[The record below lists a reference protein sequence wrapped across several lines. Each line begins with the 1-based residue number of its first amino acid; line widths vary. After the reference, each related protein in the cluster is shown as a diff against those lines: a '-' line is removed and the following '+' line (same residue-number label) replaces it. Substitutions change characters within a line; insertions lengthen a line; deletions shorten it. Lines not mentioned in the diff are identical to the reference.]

1 MTANEL
7 FLLHGAQSLNQYWG
21 NLEWF
26 CKAVDDGHVPPA
38 DDETVRTH
46 VELLKRRMG
55 LAADA
60 VLSENDELLLR
71 VGLIVPGLM
80 RGIHP
85 PVSVLNPERGGFSD
99 KRLDQAAGQVRRLQ
113 EGLRIAR
120 RHFGE
125 LGPDSVASLRHL
137 LQRLTQMTR
146 RDSAWIDAH
155 ARLPESEFTSLVC
168 RALACLEE
176 SKESAE
182 LGTRILACLA
192 NFRSQGLGRQTAE
205 LLKRDLFWPSSL
217 YRDAP
222 DEVAEGL
229 IQRIERTKKSDRLR
243 LNHLL
248 LSLAWT
254 RGKTARLAFLNWRNS
269 PPTWTEVL
277 HVPPEEYLPYAG
289 WEIDSKGN
297 RRELISLSSHQ
308 IAPFATGSSEQQVP
322 VPCRTGIEMPCPA
335 CHSPLA
341 WLFDFSN
348 LPGEYFSGDRRSA
361 PKRVL
366 CCLHCSCLGP
376 AFFSRYDLDGTAE
389 VHLPTKSEETE
400 SMGER
405 PAVVWGLVP
414 HTRPAFAAAEPF
426 QISDVTGL
434 GGCPMWLQDA
444 EYPRCP
450 ECEEVMMFL
459 AQLDNSAM
467 KPAEEGIYYS
477 FFCPR
482 CRVAAVNYQQT

>member
-7 FLLHGAQSLNQYWG
+7 FLMHGAQSLNQNWG

-26 CKAVDDGHVPPA
+26 CKAVDEGHVPPA
-38 DDETVRTH
+38 DDETIRPH
-46 VELLKRRMG
+46 VQLLKRHMG

-60 VLSENDELLLR
+60 VLSEDDELLLR
-71 VGLIVPGLM
+71 FGLIAPGLM

-85 PVSVLNPERGGFSD
+85 PVSVLNPEHGGFSD

-113 EGLRIAR
+113 GAFRIAR
-120 RHFGE
+120 RHFGD
-125 LGPDSVASLRHL
+125 LGPDSAASLRQL
-137 LQRLTQMTR
+137 LKRLTQVTR

-155 ARLPESEFTSLVC
+155 ARLPESEFTSLAN
-168 RALACLEE
+168 RALACLDE
-176 SKESAE
+176 SEESAE
-182 LGTRILACLA
+182 LGTGILACLA
-192 NFRSQGLGRQTAE
+192 NFRSQGLARQTAE

-222 DEVAEGL
+222 DEVAKAL
-229 IQRIERTKKSDRLR
+229 IQRIDRSKKSERLR

-248 LSLAWT
+248 LALAWT
-254 RGKTARLAFLNWRNS
+254 RGETARLAFLNWRNS
-269 PPTWTEVL
+269 PPAWAEVL
-277 HVPPEEYLPYAG
+277 HVPPEEYLPHAG
-289 WEIDSKGN
+289 WALDSRGDRK
-297 RRELISLSSHQ
+297 ELISLSCHPV
-308 IAPFATGSSEQQVP
+308 APFGAGSSEQQFS

-335 CHSPLA
+335 CRSPLA
-341 WLFDFSN
+341 WVFDFSN
-348 LPGEYFSGDRRSA
+348 LPGEYFSGDRTSA

-366 CCLHCSCLGP
+366 CCLHCSCIS
-376 AFFSRYDLDGTAE
+376 AFFSRYELDGTAE
-389 VHLPTKSEETE
+389 LHPATKAEETE
-400 SMGER
+400 GIGKR

-414 HTRPAFAAAEPF
+414 HPRPAFAAAEPF
-426 QISDVTGL
+426 QISDATGL

-450 ECEEVMMFL
+450 ECQEVMIFL